1 MTKKETN
8 DYDLIIIGAGGAGL
22 AAAMYGARLNLKTL
36 CLGSSHGT
44 EMPLGGVITT
54 TNVVENYPGFI
65 RLTGTELAD
74 KIKEHAESYELVTL
88 KEEKA
93 LEVKQSGK
101 EFSVKTDSSSYKGK
115 TILFATGTK
124 WRKLEVPGA
133 KEFENKGVAY
143 CALCLHPDEEI
154 VANSNIIKI
163 KDITPSTRVLT
174 SDGTYQNVAGFT
186 KINYQGKMVKIRPRF
201 FNEPVSIT
209 AEHPVLTMQVT
220 KGNGGNYWRD
230 FSFSEP
236 EWKEADELT
245 TADCVLYPIIK
256 ETKDLENI
264 QLSEHLELRKEGDNV
279 IPHKQTFTSKSVNG
293 SIPLTRDLMR
303 LFGYYLA
310 EGSASGHE
318 LRFYFNKNEKEYLND
333 IQTIIKNSFGLD
345 SKISFKDNVGYVTLY
360 SKVICDFFKVLFDKY
375 SHAKNLPHFMML
387 LPAEKQVELLKGL
400 WRGDG
405 CTRDKDFC
413 LVTSS
418 RKMAYQVRDLLLR
431 SGIICSLQKRDKDIL
446 NRHPHKIEGRDVSFT
461 KDKYNLNVGGQFLEK
476 MSELLGIRHP
486 KLNVRE
492 FSTNHAWI
500 KEGYAVLPIRSIEKV
515 DYNGDVLSIGVE
527 KNSNFVAKNFIVH
540 NCDAPLF
547 KNKVVAVVGGSDSA
561 AKDAMVL
568 AEHAKKVYIIYRGE
582 KIRPEPIN
590 YERIMANKKIEVI
603 NNTNVLEVKGKQF
616 VEKVILD
623 KPYKGSKE
631 LELQGVF
638 VAIGHIII
646 SDLAKALGVKTNDK
660 GEIILDHK
668 TSETNIPGVFAA
680 GDVTDKPFKQL
691 ITGVADG
698 CTAAFSAYEYI
709 SRNQHK
715 SS

>member
-1 MTKKETN
+1 MAKKESN
-8 DYDLIIIGAGGAGL
+8 DFDFIIIGAGGAGL
-22 AAAMYGARLNLKTL
+22 AAAMYGARLGIKTL
-36 CLGSSHGT
+36 CLGHSSGS
-44 EMPLGGVITT
+44 ELPLGGVITT

-74 KIKEHAESYELVTL
+74 KLIEHAKSYDLVTL

-93 LEVKQSGK
+93 EEVKKDKSD
-101 EFSVKTDSSSYKGK
+101 FIVKTSEAEYKGK

-124 WRKLEVPGA
+124 WKKLEAPGS

-174 SDGTYQNVAGFT
+174 SDGSYQNVAGFT
-186 KINYQGKMVKIRPRF
+186 KINYQGKMIKIRPRF
-201 FNEPVSIT
+201 FNESVSIT
-209 AEHPVLTMQVT
+209 AEHPVLTVRADR
-220 KGNGGNYWRD
+220 GYGANYKINPD
-230 FSFSEP
+230 FSEP
-236 EWKEADELT
+236 EWKEAEELT
-245 TADCVLYPIIK
+245 TEDCVLYPIIK
-256 ETKDLENI
+256 EIKDLDKI
-264 QLSEHLELRKEGDNV
+264 KLSDYLELREEGENV
-279 IPHKQTFTSKSVNG
+279 MPHKQTYTSKLVKNE
-293 SIPLTRDLMR
+293 IFLTKDLMR

-318 LRFYFNKNEKEYLND
+318 LRFYFNKNEKEYLDDVQN
-333 IQTIIKNSFGLD
+333 IIKNSFGLD
-345 SKISFKDNVGYVTLY
+345 SKITYKDNVGFVTLY
-360 SKVICDFFKVLFDKY
+360 SKVICDLFKVLFDKY
-375 SHAKNLPHFMML
+375 SHQKSLPHFMMI
-387 LPAEKQVELLKGL
+387 LPTDKQKELIKGL

-405 CTRDKDFC
+405 CVRDKDFC

-418 RKMAYQVRDLLLR
+418 RKMAYQVRDILLR
-431 SGIICSLQKRDKDIL
+431 VGILPSLQKRDKDTL
-446 NRHPHKIEGRDVSFT
+446 NQYKSNIQGRDISFT
-461 KDKYNLNVGGQFLEK
+461 HDKYHINVGGPYLDK
-476 MSELLGIRHP
+476 MSEIWGIKHP
-486 KLNVRE
+486 KIEKRE
-492 FSTNHAWI
+492 QTLQQAWI
-500 KEGYAVLPIRSIEKV
+500 KDGYAILPIRSIEKV
-515 DYNGDVLSIGVE
+515 DYEGDVLSIGVE
-527 KNSNFVAKNFIVH
+527 NNSNFVAKNFIVH

-547 KNKVVAVVGGSDSA
+547 KNKVVAVIGGSDSA

-590 YERIMANKKIEVI
+590 YERVMKNKKIEVI
-603 NNTNVLEVKGKQF
+603 NNTNVTEIKGKQF
-616 VEKVILD
+616 VERVVLD
-623 KPYKGSKE
+623 KHYNGSNE

-646 SDLAKALGVKTNDK
+646 SELAKSIGVKTNEK

-709 SRNQHK
+709 SKNNLK
-715 SS
+715 